1 MENKRKTIDKMVN
14 YFTTKIIGMDMGKLD
29 KVAETHNKLVV
40 AYREHGF
47 YNNEKP
53 FDLYK
58 KLLTDSMK

>member
-1 MENKRKTIDKMVN
+1 MENKEKTTKKMVDFFMTN
-14 YFTTKIIGMDMGKLD
+14 IIGMNMEKLD
-29 KVAETHNKLVV
+29 KVIETHNKLVE
-40 AYREHGF
+40 AYKQHGF